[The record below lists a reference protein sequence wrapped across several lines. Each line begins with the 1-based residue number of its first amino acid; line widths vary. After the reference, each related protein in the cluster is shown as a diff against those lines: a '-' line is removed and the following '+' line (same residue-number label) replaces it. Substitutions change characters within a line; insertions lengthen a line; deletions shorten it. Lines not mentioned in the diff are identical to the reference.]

1 MNKKNSKSLELIHA
15 WSKQQKSDY
24 NRDYYQKHKDRW
36 KKYKSDS
43 TKAWLRNLD
52 DRYEDTYDKERK
64 YKDLLANYQNVVGP
78 KSPKTAY
85 DLYQK
90 ALEAEKAG
98 AAKRNAIAGDMAMVR
113 GVARAHQKME
123 TQRYP
128 QVMYNFKQQK
138 AIKRKKFVENV
149 KNKTVSAIKN
159 AGSKVV
165 NAGKAFVSNWKLGM
179 GIK

>member
-1 MNKKNSKSLELIHA
+1 MYKKNTKTLELIHA

-24 NRDYYQKHKDRW
+24 NKEYYQLHKDRW

-43 TKAWLRNLD
+43 TSAWLRNLD
-52 DRYEDTYDKERK
+52 DRYKDTFDREKK
-64 YKDLLANYQNVVGP
+64 YKDALQNLVGP
-78 KSPKTAY
+78 RDPKTSY
-85 DLYQK
+85 ELYQK
-90 ALEAEKAG
+90 SLEVEKAE
-98 AAKRNAIAGDMAMVR
+98 AARRNAVAGDMAMVR

-165 NAGKAFVSNWKLGM
+165 NAGKSFVDNWKR
-179 GIK
+179 GIEIK